1 MVCDTPS
8 VVTFVPRVAAAAQ
21 SVPTDRTAV
30 MVPEDDSFVLSR
42 MSPGPAQKRLAL
54 GVVLGL
60 LVVVLIVMGPLAGM
74 QLRPVGAFVSIYMT
88 AMFVNDSIT
97 AVLLF
102 AQFAIL
108 RTRALLVLA
117 SGYVFTALII
127 IPYFLAFPG
136 AFEPSAGLIGG
147 LQTSAWLY
155 VLWHCG
161 FALFVFGFAMLKD
174 LDLGKPYWQGTVRSA
189 VALSVALTAA
199 LVSAVTY
206 VCIVGEASLPPIM
219 LDRFRF
225 GPHWPYLVGAPIA
238 LLCIA
243 ALSLLGIRRR
253 TVLGLWLM
261 VVMCLYL
268 VEVPLSYYPAPIRF
282 SVGWYA
288 VRIIGIISSSLV
300 LIVLL
305 YEITTLYAR
314 MLRTVRA
321 HRHER
326 EARLMTGDAVAATI
340 AHEVKQP
347 LSGMITSA
355 DAGLRFLDRS
365 KPDLDE
371 AKEAFRQVVADGH
384 RAGAVIESI
393 RTIFKKDDRKRD
405 SLDLN
410 DLIGKTIALVRE
422 DLQKHRIQVEAELD
436 ENLPQVSGD
445 RTQLQQVLV
454 NLITNAIDS
463 MAVVAGS
470 RVLSVKSQMHEDG
483 DVRVSVADTG
493 AGIGSQDIDRIFNPL
508 FTTKS
513 HGMGMGLSICRSII
527 EAHDGRLWVA
537 PNTPRGAVFHFS
549 SVPSASA

>member
-1 MVCDTPS
+1 
-8 VVTFVPRVAAAAQ
+8 
-21 SVPTDRTAV
+21 
-30 MVPEDDSFVLSR
+30 

-54 GVVLGL
+54 GTLLGL
-60 LVVVLIVMGPLAGM
+60 LVVVLVIMGPLAGVR
-74 QLRPVGAFVSIYMT
+74 LRPVEAFVPIYTT

-108 RTRALLVLA
+108 RTRALLVIA
-117 SGYVFTALII
+117 NGYVFTALFI
-127 IPYFLAFPG
+127 IPYILTFPG
-136 AFEPSAGLIGG
+136 VIEPGKGLIGG
-147 LQTSAWLY
+147 LQTSAWFY

-161 FALFVFGFAMLKD
+161 FSLFVFGFALLKD
-174 LDLGKPYWQGTVRSA
+174 WDLSKPFWQGPVRS
-189 VALSVALTAA
+189 VIALSVALTAA
-199 LVSAVTY
+199 LVLAAAY
-206 VCIVGEASLPPIM
+206 LCIAGEASLPAIM

-225 GPHWPYLVGAPIA
+225 GPQWPYLVGAPIA
-238 LLCIA
+238 SLSMA
-243 ALSLLGIRRR
+243 ALILLWIRRH

-261 VVMCLYL
+261 VVMCLYV
-268 VEVPLSYYPAPIRF
+268 VEVPLSYYPAPVRF
-282 SVGWYA
+282 SLGWYA
-288 VRIIGIISSSLV
+288 VRVLGVISSSLV

-305 YEITTLYAR
+305 YEISTLYAR

-326 EARLMTGDAVAATI
+326 EARLMTGDAVAATV

-355 DAGLRFLDRS
+355 DAGLRFLNRS
-365 KPDLDE
+365 QPDLDE
-371 AKEAFRQVVADGH
+371 AKEAFKQVVADGH
-384 RAGAVIESI
+384 RAGAVIDSI
-393 RTIFKKDDRKRD
+393 RTIFKKDDRKRV

-422 DLQKHRIQVEAELD
+422 DLQKHRIQVDADLD
-436 ENLPQVSGD
+436 ENLPPVAGD
-445 RTQLQQVLV
+445 RVQLQQVLV

-493 AGIGSQDIDRIFNPL
+493 AGIGSQDIDQIFNPL

-537 PNTPRGAVFHFS
+537 ANTPRGAVFHFS

>member
-8 VVTFVPRVAAAAQ
+8 VASFVPGVAAVGK
-21 SVPTDRTAV
+21 SVPTERTAV
-30 MVPEDDSFVLSR
+30 IVPADDSFVLSR
-42 MSPGPAQKRLAL
+42 MTPGLAQKRLAL
-54 GVVLGL
+54 GLVLGL
-60 LVVVLIVMGPLAGM
+60 LAVMLIVMGPLAGM

-108 RTRALLVLA
+108 RTRALLVIA

-127 IPYFLAFPG
+127 IPYFLAFPSV
-136 AFEPSAGLIGG
+136 FEPGPGLVGG
-147 LQTSAWLY
+147 LQSAAWLY

-161 FALFVFGFAMLKD
+161 FAFFVLGFAMLKD
-174 LDLGKPYWQGTVRSA
+174 LDLGKPYWQGAVRST
-189 VALSVALTAA
+189 VALSLAATAA
-199 LVSAVTY
+199 FVAAGAYL
-206 VCIVGEASLPPIM
+206 CIAGEAFLPAIM
-219 LDRFRF
+219 LDRLRF
-225 GPHWPYLVGAPIA
+225 GPQWPYLVGVPVAS
-238 LLCIA
+238 LCLA
-243 ALSLLGIRRR
+243 ALGLLWIRRR

-261 VVMCLYL
+261 VVMCLYV
-268 VEVPLSYYPAPIRF
+268 VEMPLSYYPVPIRF

-314 MLRTVRA
+314 MLRMVRA

-365 KPDLDE
+365 QPDLEE
-371 AKEAFRQVVADGH
+371 AKEAFKQVVADGH

-393 RTIFKKDDRKRD
+393 RTSFKTGDRKRI

-410 DLIGKTIALVRE
+410 DLIDKTIALVRE
-422 DLQKHRIQVEAELD
+422 DLEEHRILTKAELD
-436 ENLPQVSGD
+436 ERLPHVTGD
-445 RTQLQQVLV
+445 RIQLQQVLV
-454 NLITNAIDS
+454 NLLTNAIDS
-463 MAVVAGS
+463 MATVAGS
-470 RVLSVKSQMHEDG
+470 RVLSVKSQMHDDG
-483 DVRVSVADTG
+483 DVIVSVADTG
-493 AGIGSQDIDRIFNPL
+493 TGIGSQDIDRIFNPL
-508 FTTKS
+508 FTTKP
-513 HGMGMGLSICRSII
+513 HGMGMGLSISRSIV

-537 PNTPRGAVFHFS
+537 PNAPRGAVFHFT
-549 SVPSASA
+549 SVPAGPA

>member
-1 MVCDTPS
+1 
-8 VVTFVPRVAAAAQ
+8 
-21 SVPTDRTAV
+21 
-30 MVPEDDSFVLSR
+30 
-42 MSPGPAQKRLAL
+42 MSPGPAQRRLAL
-54 GVVLGL
+54 GVLLGL
-60 LVVVLIVMGPLAGM
+60 LVVVFIVMGPLAGT
-74 QLRPVGAFVSIYMT
+74 QLRPVGAFVPIYIT

-108 RTRALLVLA
+108 RTRALLVIA

-136 AFEPSAGLIGG
+136 VFEPSAGLIGG

-161 FALFVFGFAMLKD
+161 FALFVFGFAILKD
-174 LDLGKPYWQGTVRSA
+174 LDLGQPYWQGTVRSA

-199 LVSAVTY
+199 LVSAATY
-206 VCIVGEASLPPIM
+206 VSIVGEASLPPIM

-225 GPHWPYLVGAPIA
+225 GPHWPYLVGVPVA

-243 ALSLLGIRRR
+243 ALGLLWIRRR

-268 VEVPLSYYPAPIRF
+268 VEMPLSYYPAPIRF

-288 VRIIGIISSSLV
+288 VRVIGIISSSLV

-305 YEITTLYAR
+305 YEITILYAR

-355 DAGLRFLDRS
+355 DAGLRFLDRA

-371 AKEAFRQVVADGH
+371 AKEAFKQVVADGH

-410 DLIGKTIALVRE
+410 DLIGKTIALVRD
-422 DLQKHRIQVEAELD
+422 DLEKHRIQVEAELD
-436 ENLPQVSGD
+436 ENLPPVAGN
-445 RTQLQQVLV
+445 RIQLQQVLV
-454 NLITNAIDS
+454 NLITNAIES
-463 MAVVAGS
+463 MAAVAGS
-470 RVLSVKSQMHEDG
+470 RVLSVTSQLDEGG
-483 DVRVSVADTG
+483 DIRVSVADTG
-493 AGIGSQDIDRIFNPL
+493 TGIDSQDIDRIFNPL

-513 HGMGMGLSICRSII
+513 NGMGMGLSICRSII

>member
-1 MVCDTPS
+1 ME
-8 VVTFVPRVAAAAQ
+8 RAA
-21 SVPTDRTAV
+21 VI
-30 MVPEDDSFVLSR
+30 VPEDDSFVLSR
-42 MSPGPAQKRLAL
+42 MSPGPAQKRLAVGIL
-54 GVVLGL
+54 AGL
-60 LVVVLIVMGPLAGM
+60 LAVVFIVMGPLAGL
-74 QLRPVGAFVSIYMT
+74 QLRPVGSFVPIYMT
-88 AMFVNDSIT
+88 SMFVNDSIT

-102 AQFAIL
+102 AQFSIL
-108 RTRALLVLA
+108 RTRALLVIA
-117 SGYVFTALII
+117 CGYVFTALII
-127 IPYFLAFPG
+127 IPFILTFPG
-136 AFEPSAGLIGG
+136 VFQPDRGLLGG
-147 LQTSAWLY
+147 LQSSAWFY

-161 FALFVFGFAMLKD
+161 FALFVFGFALLKD
-174 LDLGKPYWQGTVRSA
+174 LDLGKPFWPGPVRP
-189 VALSVALTAA
+189 VIVLSVASTAA
-199 LVSAVTY
+199 LVAAAAFL
-206 VCIVGEASLPPIM
+206 CIAGEASLPAIM
-219 LDRFRF
+219 FDPLRF
-225 GPHWPYLVGAPIA
+225 GPQWPYLVGAPIA
-238 LLCIA
+238 SLCIA
-243 ALSLLGIRRR
+243 ALIMLWIRRR

-288 VRIIGIISSSLV
+288 VRVIGIVSSSLV

-314 MLRTVRA
+314 LLRAVRA

-371 AKEAFRQVVADGH
+371 AKEAFKQIVADGH
-384 RAGAVIESI
+384 RAGEVIESI
-393 RTIFKKDDRKRD
+393 RAFFKKDDRKRA
-405 SLDLN
+405 SVDLN
-410 DLIGKTIALVRE
+410 DLIGKTLALVRE
-422 DLQKHRIQVEAELD
+422 DLVKHRIQVEAELD
-436 ENLPQVSGD
+436 EEVPQVTGD
-445 RTQLQQVLV
+445 RIQLQQVLV

-463 MAVVAGS
+463 MAGVGGS
-470 RVLSVKSQMHEDG
+470 RVLSVKSAMHDDG

-493 AGIGSQDIDRIFNPL
+493 TGVDARDINRIFNPL

-513 HGMGMGLSICRSII
+513 NGMGMGLSICRSII
-527 EAHDGRLWVA
+527 EAHQGRLWVD

-549 SVPSASA
+549 STPYAST

>member
-1 MVCDTPS
+1 
-8 VVTFVPRVAAAAQ
+8 VPGVAT
-21 SVPTDRTAV
+21 VGKNIPTERTAATA
-30 MVPEDDSFVLSR
+30 PDDDSFVLSR
-42 MSPGPAQKRLAL
+42 MTPGPAQKRLAL
-54 GVVLGL
+54 GIVLGL
-60 LVVVLIVMGPLAGM
+60 LAVMFIVMGPLAGV
-74 QLRPVGAFVSIYMT
+74 QLRPVGAFVSVYMT

-136 AFEPSAGLIGG
+136 VFEPGAGLIGG

-206 VCIVGEASLPPIM
+206 VCIVAEASLPPIM
-219 LDRFRF
+219 LDPFRF
-225 GPHWPYLVGAPIA
+225 GPQWPGLVGAPIA

-243 ALSLLGIRRR
+243 TLGLLWMRRR

-282 SVGWYA
+282 SVGWYS
-288 VRIIGIISSSLV
+288 VRVIGIISSSLV

-355 DAGLRFLDRS
+355 DAGLRFLNRS
-365 KPDLDE
+365 APDLDE
-371 AKEAFRQVVADGH
+371 AKEAFKQVVADGH
-384 RAGAVIESI
+384 RAGAVIDSI
-393 RTIFKKDDRKRD
+393 RTIFKKDDRKRV

-422 DLQKHRIQVEAELD
+422 DLKKHRILVEAVLD
-436 ENLPQVSGD
+436 ENLPPVAGD
-445 RTQLQQVLV
+445 RVQLQQVLV

-463 MAVVAGS
+463 MAAVAGS

-513 HGMGMGLSICRSII
+513 HGMGMGLSICRSIV
-527 EAHDGRLWVA
+527 EAHDGRLWVV